1 MYYVY
6 VLCSK
11 QIDRYYGGQANDI
24 GKRVQSHLSGM
35 SKYTSIAKDWIEVY
49 SEVFETRKE
58 AIKRENEIKEKKS
71 RKYIEWLVQNK
82 T

>member
-6 VLCSK
+6 ILYSK
-11 QIDRYYGGQANDI
+11 QVDRYYVGQTEDV
-24 GKRVQSHLSGM
+24 GKRIQSHLSGI
-35 SKYTSIAKDWIEVY
+35 SKYTSIANDWIEVH

-58 AIKRENEIKEKKS
+58 AIKRENEIKGKKS